1 MSNNK
6 QSIMKNRIK
15 HFIAKILFGKPML
28 MSMYKDKNGNLF
40 GGTIHKDDSS
50 SYIDAVSHIGKPNY
64 LGQVKIYL

>member
-6 QSIMKNRIK
+6 QSMKNKIK
-15 HFIAKILFGKPML
+15 HLLARLLFGKPML

-64 LGQVKIYL
+64 LGKVKIYL